1 MHLCDSVIWICQIKN
16 SSFFISCLIETNTA
30 VIGHPIKITDFLFYY
45 FQIINDLDNSNLN
58 LVLFQYRTCPFC
70 CKVRAYLDSR
80 GISYEIVEVDAVLR
94 QAIKWSG
101 YKKVPIVL
109 AKVEGGYQV
118 TIYFIIVFAN
128 YIHTVNNG
136 VSKWTAVQSRLYCVM
151 HTCYSCLVIVN

>member
-1 MHLCDSVIWICQIKN
+1 M
-16 SSFFISCLIETNTA
+16 
-30 VIGHPIKITDFLFYY
+30 
-45 FQIINDLDNSNLN
+45 
-58 LVLFQYRTCPFC
+58 
-70 CKVRAYLDSR
+70 RAYLDSR

-118 TIYFIIVFAN
+118 TIYLIIVFAN

-136 VSKWTAVQSRLYCVM
+136 VSKWKAV
-151 HTCYSCLVIVN
+151 